1 MEKEKIYTLVTVHYV
16 GDISG
21 LDGIS
26 TNIYKEKEVAI
37 LDAKSNADA
46 DFYIGG
52 DREKSAFFEYDENT
66 HLSICAMLGERVQIY
81 ANRIERNHAKS
92 VTWRLVFEKEIK

>member
-1 MEKEKIYTLVTVHYV
+1 MEKEKVYTLVTVHYV
-16 GDISG
+16 DDVSG

-26 TNIYKEKEVAI
+26 TSIYKEKEVAI

-52 DREKSAFFEYDENT
+52 DGEKSAFFEYDD
-66 HLSICAMLGERVQIY
+66 
-81 ANRIERNHAKS
+81 
-92 VTWRLVFEKEIK
+92 VFEKEMK